1 MGARLY
7 LLFALLVAMVLSTA
21 SFAAA
26 QSIPT
31 AAAGPAREG
40 VSAELGASVDYLRGN
55 VSMLMLGGTAY
66 GRYRKGPDYAAL
78 YAGAGYSEADSVRLQ
93 NAMRLLGR
101 YRHTFFPWLA
111 GAGLEVFS
119 HFERSEPRR
128 HAALLQLGLGPT
140 LQLFNSDTFFWSL
153 TVGYAFEYEKFGKLT
168 DPNNAEVVRDAR
180 GRPIAR
186 GRPLGD
192 AGLSLNSHRAW
203 ISSEASYLIAG
214 RVRIAE
220 DFIAMV
226 PLDHCPCDTRIMSE
240 TALRVIGTPTFST
253 QMSLSVLYDAA
264 PGRLV
269 DVLDAIAKSS
279 LIFTF

>member
-1 MGARLY
+1 MR
-7 LLFALLVAMVLSTA
+7 ALLYALAVTFLFVSSAL
-21 SFAAA
+21 A
-26 QSIPT
+26 QSLPS
-31 AAAGPAREG
+31 AAAGPARQG
-40 VSAELGASVDYLRGN
+40 ASAELATSLDYFRGN
-55 VSMLMLGGTAY
+55 VSMLMIGGTAY
-66 GRYRKGPDYAAL
+66 GRYRNENQYAAL
-78 YAGAGYSEADSVRLQ
+78 YVGAGYNEAESKRLQ
-93 NAMRLLGR
+93 NALRALAR
-101 YRHTFFPWLA
+101 YRLTVFPWLS
-111 GAGLEVFS
+111 GAGIEVFS

-128 HAALLQLGLGPT
+128 HAALLQVGAGPT
-140 LQLFNSDTFFWSL
+140 LQFLESESL
-153 TVGYAFEYEKFGKLT
+153 WWNMTVGYAFEYEQFGELT
-168 DPNNAEVVRDAR
+168 DPNNANVIRDGR

-186 GRPLGD
+186 GRPVSD
-192 AGLSLNSHRAW
+192 AGLALNSHRVW
-203 ISSEASYLIAG
+203 IATEISYLIRG

-240 TALRVIGTPTFST
+240 TALRVIGTPYFST